1 MPKISIAGNKTQ
13 SLVLKFQSL
22 VTRIYHWVRVRVRV
36 RVLPLTIDIF
46 GTNGSPYVTS
56 THNRALIAYL
66 TCCTQ

>member
-1 MPKISIAGNKTQ
+1 MPKISIVGDKTQ

-22 VTRIYHWVRVRVRV
+22 VTRIYHWVRV